1 MSGMTDLRPALAWLD
16 TKGPRMEGLL
26 VGLVETNSFSGNPAG
41 LAAVARILRRVFAEL
56 QADSFEALPADL
68 PHAHLDPEHPDSPIP
83 VKAVRDAAVPQ
94 TLIWRKHH
102 ATPGLLRVLLVI
114 HYDTVYPPA
123 APPARGRLDGA
134 GSYVGPG
141 AADAKG
147 GIVVL
152 LYALLALE
160 QSPLAGRIAW
170 TVALNPDEE
179 IGSPSSANTLIDLA
193 GRHDLAL
200 VFEPAPSATHMAV
213 ARKGSGN
220 FEAVFRGRSA
230 HAGREI
236 EKGRNAVLAAARFAL
251 DATAA
256 VMAIGHGATMNV
268 GRITGGGP
276 VNVVPD
282 AAAVE
287 FNVRAAT
294 PEQAVA
300 IERKL
305 HDQITL
311 ASTADGISAELRGQ
325 FTSPAWVQSDAGRA
339 LFAALQAC
347 GRDLGLTLDGMT
359 SGGASD
365 ANKIATAGIPVL
377 DSLGPVGHQIHSP
390 DEWVELPSLVE
401 RAKLA
406 ATLLMRIATGDV
418 PVR

>member
-1 MSGMTDLRPALAWLD
+1 
-16 TKGPRMEGLL
+16 
-26 VGLVETNSFSGNPAG
+26 V
-41 LAAVARILRRVFAEL
+41 
-56 QADSFEALPADL
+56 
-68 PHAHLDPEHPDSPIP
+68 HLDPEHPDSPVP
-83 VKAVRDAAVPQ
+83 GEAAHEAPSDVPAVPQ

-102 ATPGLLRVLLVI
+102 ATPGLPRVLLMI

-123 APPARGRLDGA
+123 EAPARGRADAA

-160 QSPLAGRIAW
+160 QSPLAGRVAW

-179 IGSPSSANTLIDLA
+179 IGSPGSAHTLIELA
-193 GRHDLAL
+193 REHDVAL

-213 ARKGSGN
+213 ARKGSGS
-220 FEAVFRGRSA
+220 FEAIFRGRSA

-256 VMAIGHGATMNV
+256 VISIGHGATMNV

-287 FNVRAAT
+287 FNVRAAA
-294 PEQAVA
+294 PEQAEA

-305 HDQITL
+305 HDQIAL
-311 ASTADGISAELRGQ
+311 ACAADGISAELRGQ
-325 FTSPAWVQSDAGRA
+325 FTSPPWVQSDAGRA
-339 LFAALQAC
+339 LFAALQMC
-347 GRDLGLTLDGMT
+347 GRELGLTLGGVS

-390 DEWVELPSLVE
+390 DERVELPTLVE

-406 ATLLMRIATGDV
+406 AMLLMRIAAGEV
-418 PVR
+418 KPGA